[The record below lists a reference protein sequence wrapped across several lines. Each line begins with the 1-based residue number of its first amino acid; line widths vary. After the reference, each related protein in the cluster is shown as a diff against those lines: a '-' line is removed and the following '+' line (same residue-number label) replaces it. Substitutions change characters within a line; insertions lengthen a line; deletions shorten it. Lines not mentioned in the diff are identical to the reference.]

1 MRRVAVLCALLAPL
15 ALPSRVTAQMA
26 TAAKTPANAAVERG
40 AATIT
45 EADVARRIHII
56 ADDSMLGRDTPS
68 RGLELT
74 ARYVASVFQQNGLK
88 PAGDSGGYLQWYPIE
103 QSRFNPAG
111 SHVGFMVGSTHT
123 HASFTSDARWRYGDV
138 PAGEISGPVLLVGG
152 RLDST
157 AVDPSRAAG
166 RVVVLVVDYSG
177 PVAAGTNAAL
187 QALIQSDAR
196 AIVLASNRD
205 SAQFAQALA
214 SDNQPRIRLAMRDN
228 MSGGAG
234 VPVVEVQDR
243 ATSAALAKAGVNLA
257 DVRRSRAAVVRSLD
271 SLTIMI
277 DGHETQDQS
286 LRAPNTVGILEG
298 TDPVLKHEYVV
309 FSAHMDHVG
318 VNTPQKGSTDSIWNG
333 ADDDGSGTTGI
344 MELAEAFA
352 QPGARPR
359 RSLIFLTV
367 SGEEKGLWGSRWFS
381 EHPVVPMKQIV
392 ADLNMDMIGRNWK
405 DTIVVIG
412 KEHSDLGTTL
422 NRVNAAH
429 PELGMTA
436 IDDIW
441 PEERFYFRSDHY
453 NFARKGVPILFF
465 FNGTH
470 EDYHGP
476 GDEPDKIEAEKES
489 RIIKLVYYLGQD
501 VANADA
507 RPKWKPESYKEIVEQ

>member
-1 MRRVAVLCALLAPL
+1 MLRRSVLFALLAPL
-15 ALPSRVTAQMA
+15 ALPTSLQAQMA
-26 TAAKTPANAAVERG
+26 TPAKPPAKAAIERG
-40 AATIT
+40 AASIT
-45 EADVARRIHII
+45 EADVARRIRII

-74 ARYVASVFQQNGLK
+74 ARYVASVFKQNGLK

-103 QSRFNPAG
+103 QTRFDAAN
-111 SHVGFMVGSTHT
+111 SNVGFMIGSTHT
-123 HASFTSDARWRYGDV
+123 HTSFSRDARWRYGNV
-138 PAGEISGPVLLVGG
+138 PADGVGGPVLLVGG
-152 RLDST
+152 ALDS
-157 AVDPSRAAG
+157 ASVDPSKAAG
-166 RVVVLVVDYSG
+166 RVVVLVVDYAG
-177 PVAAGTNAAL
+177 PVAAGTNMAL
-187 QALIQSDAR
+187 QRLIQSDAR

-214 SDNQPRIRLAMRDN
+214 NDNQPRIRLGMRDDL
-228 MSGGAG
+228 SGGAG
-234 VPVVEVQDR
+234 VPVIEVQDR
-243 ATSAALAKAGVNLA
+243 ATAAVLAQAGVNLA
-257 DVRRSRAAVVRSLD
+257 DVRRSPGPVIRSLD
-271 SLTIMI
+271 NLTIMI
-277 DGHETQDQS
+277 DGRETQDKQ
-286 LRAPNTVGILEG
+286 LHAPNTVGILEG
-298 TDPVLKHEYVV
+298 IDPVLKNEYVV

-333 ADDDGSGTTGI
+333 ADDDASGTTGI

-412 KEHSDLGTTL
+412 KEHSDLGATL

-429 PELGMTA
+429 RELGMTA

-441 PEERFYFRSDHY
+441 PEENFYFRSDHY

-476 GDEPDKIEAEKES
+476 GDEPSKIDAEKES
-489 RIIKLVYYLGQD
+489 RIVKLVYYLGQE

-507 RPKWKPESYKEIVEQ
+507 KPQWKPESYEEIVE